1 MAGFSPSPN
10 FLLLFVIAYCNK
22 VYEVAISIYTNEN
35 QITCKSMQ
43 STDLVAPSRA
53 ESSSG
58 LINFQHA
65 SAGMNEHG
73 EDVGSSASFGDRNFL
88 DSGYS
93 VCRCTF
99 IQQLLAKT

>member
-1 MAGFSPSPN
+1 MK
-10 FLLLFVIAYCNK
+10 LLYQYILTRTRLHA
-22 VYEVAISIYTNEN
+22 
-35 QITCKSMQ
+35 KSMQ
-43 STDLVAPSRA
+43 PTDLVAPSRA
-53 ESSSG
+53 ESSIG
-58 LINFQHA
+58 LISFQHA

-73 EDVGSSASFGDRNFL
+73 EDVGSSASFGDRNVL